1 MQKGRH
7 ASTKRRQ
14 VTPGDAAMLPFIMLK
29 HPITIISGEREVSAQ
44 LNDSETAAAIWDAL
58 PITGLVQTWGDE
70 IYFSIP
76 LSTKESDDAQETVP
90 KGTIAYW
97 PPGNALCLF
106 WGPTPISRGDEIRPA
121 SAVNL
126 VGQIEGDLTL
136 LAKIPHGSNILVR
149 RAA

>member
-7 ASTKRRQ
+7 ASTKRLQ
-14 VTPGDAAMLPFIMLK
+14 VTPVDAAMLPFIMLK
-29 HPITIISGEREVSAQ
+29 RPITIISGEREVSAQ

-76 LSTKESDDAQETVP
+76 VTVEESDDAQETVP

-97 PPGNALCLF
+97 PPGKALCLF
-106 WGPTPISRGDEIRPA
+106 WGPTPMSCGDEIRPA

-126 VGQIEGDLTL
+126 VGQIEGDPTL
-136 LAKIPHGSNILVR
+136 LAKISNGSKILIK
-149 RAA
+149 RAT